1 MKTILKNRIYYPL
14 GKSLLAGTC
23 LAVALSL
30 AQPVIAAD
38 ANTTSVR
45 IMRNEDG
52 SFTEFKR
59 SPDERI
65 IERRTYAERQG
76 GAGDRELLMTII
88 YRKDK
93 HGKLRSGKIR
103 AAGGEL
109 LYRVVYG
116 YHRVT
121 GNLVAEDM
129 FDARQKRGKVITDPK
144 TNQPVFK
151 EEPVRY
157 LRHRYDA
164 QGKQLKPIVISTL
177 AGRTAEELFGKEGG
191 SYIEDPWAEK
201 K

>member
-1 MKTILKNRIYYPL
+1 MKTILKNQIYRPL
-14 GKSLLAGTC
+14 GRSLLAGMG

-30 AQPVIAAD
+30 VQPVGAAD
-38 ANTTSVR
+38 SNTSSVR

-59 SPDERI
+59 SPDQRI
-65 IERRTYAERQG
+65 LERRTFAERQG
-76 GAGDRELLMTII
+76 GAGDRALIMTII

-103 AAGGEL
+103 SANGEL

-116 YHRVT
+116 YHRIS

-129 FDARQKRGKVITDPK
+129 FDARQKRGKVVTDPQTK
-144 TNQPVFK
+144 QPVFK

-157 LRHRYDA
+157 IRHRYDA
-164 QGKQLKPIVISTL
+164 QGKQLKPIVISTP
-177 AGRTAEELFGKEGG
+177 AGKTAEDLFGKDG
-191 SYIEDPWAEK
+191 SSYVEDPWANEN
-201 K
+201 